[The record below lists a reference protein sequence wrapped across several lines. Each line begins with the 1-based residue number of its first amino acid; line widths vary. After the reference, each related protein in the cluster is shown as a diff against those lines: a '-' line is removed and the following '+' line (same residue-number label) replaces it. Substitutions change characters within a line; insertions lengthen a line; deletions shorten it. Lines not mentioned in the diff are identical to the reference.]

1 MKDFKNK
8 SDAKRKEALLN
19 YGKKLDETVGAKY
32 RVVKGWFFKIFGALL
47 MLIGVFVLL
56 AGGIN
61 AGLGILGVGFWIL
74 GMGLNLSMMIQRIVI
89 ATGLVI
95 LGSAFVNYGF
105 GQMAKAKESVNWP
118 SAAGKILSSEQEK
131 RTSTEGNG
139 SSKETKT
146 YYVAVINYEY
156 QVDGKAYTSNRIGFA
171 GQSGVQSSA
180 LVNKYPKGKSV
191 SVFYCPNNPE
201 EAVLE
206 KGGKKADYFFPV
218 FGGFIILF
226 GLFLAYKGNKA
237 NSET

>member
-1 MKDFKNK
+1 M
-8 SDAKRKEALLN
+8 SDAERKEALLE
-19 YGKKLDETVGAKY
+19 YGKKFHETAGAKY
-32 RVVKGWFFKIFGALL
+32 RVVKGWFFKIFGSLL
-47 MLIGVFVLL
+47 ILIGVPVLF
-56 AGGIN
+56 AEDIN

-74 GMGLNLSMMIQRIVI
+74 GMGLNLSMIIQRIVI

-105 GQMAKAKESVNWP
+105 GQMAKARESVNWP

-131 RTSTEGNG
+131 RTSTEGKGN
-139 SSKETKT
+139 SKKSKT

-156 QVDGKAYTSNRIGFA
+156 QVDGKIYTSNRIGFH
-171 GQSGVQSSA
+171 GQSDVCSNA

-191 SVFYCPNNPE
+191 SVFYCPKNPE

-206 KGGKKADYFFPV
+206 TGVKNEGYFFPV

-226 GLFLAYKGNKA
+226 GLFLAYNGNKA
-237 NSET
+237 NSEK